1 MKYRHCVILMIMLGL
16 LAGGLLGCQN
26 DTHTDDEPDT
36 TVDIVAPV
44 TTPETDDPPENTED
58 MTETVGST
66 EPAGS
71 AEIMETTE
79 PAGSAETDPLAAPV
93 DPATLK
99 AFDTYTNSAGSV
111 LSSYTDEDG
120 SLFKGVYRFLSE
132 AGYSLYYAGT
142 IADNRAAT
150 YQKDGEV
157 IHLYHQPLFGEL
169 NIVTDAPGVST
180 LPPMDTASGSTPV
193 TVTQLQSAKENG
205 MGYVFRLS
213 DGSFIVY
220 DGGYAE
226 GAAELWDT
234 LVTLNGGESNI
245 RIRAWLL
252 THSHSDHYPCFTAF
266 AETYAERVTLEY
278 VMYAPTS
285 ERDAKQNGDTM
296 FFARKL
302 GLSIKRFAGAA
313 VCIPHTGM
321 AFTIGG
327 VRLDILLCAEELYI
341 DNPPDDFNDSSLVSR
356 VSCGEI
362 SMLLLGD
369 SASNG
374 GARLIACYGK
384 ELRSDYCQISHHGVE
399 DFPLTGYQLIDAS
412 VWFYPCNN
420 MLYRMEGRDKF
431 VRTYLAEK
439 SGAEILIHENGR
451 FTKPLN

>member
-1 MKYRHCVILMIMLGL
+1 MKYRHCFILMIMLSLLAVGL
-16 LAGGLLGCQN
+16 LACQN

-36 TVDIVAPV
+36 TADIGAPV
-44 TTPETDDPPENTED
+44 TMPETDDRPES
-58 MTETVGST
+58 MTET
-66 EPAGS
+66 
-71 AEIMETTE
+71 AE
-79 PAGSAETDPLAAPV
+79 SAETVPLAVPV
-93 DPATLK
+93 DPATLE

-111 LSSYTDEDG
+111 LNSYADVDG
-120 SLFKGVYRFLSE
+120 SLFEGVCRFL
-132 AGYSLYYAGT
+132 ADTGYVLYWADA
-142 IADNRAAT
+142 IADNSTAT

-169 NIVTDAPGVST
+169 NIVTDASGIST
-180 LPPMDTASGSTPV
+180 LPPVDTALGSESV
-193 TVTQLQSAKENG
+193 SVTQLQSVKENG

-213 DGSFIVY
+213 DGSFLIY
-220 DGGYAE
+220 DGGYAD

-234 LVTLNGGESNI
+234 LVTLNGGESGI

-252 THSHSDHYPCFTAF
+252 THSHADHYPCFTAF

-285 ERDAKQNGDTM
+285 ERDAKQSGDTM

-302 GLSIKRFAGAA
+302 GPYIERFAETA

-321 AFTIGG
+321 VFTIGG
-327 VRLDILLCAEELYI
+327 VRLDILLSAEELYI

-356 VSCGEI
+356 VSYGDT

-369 SASNG
+369 CASNG

-384 ELRSDYCQISHHGVE
+384 DLKSDYCQISHHGVE

-412 VWFYPCNN
+412 VWFYPCSNV
-420 MLYRMEGRDKF
+420 LYHMEGRDKF
-431 VRTYLAEK
+431 VRTYLAERP
-439 SGAEILIHENGR
+439 GAEILIHENDR
-451 FTKPLN
+451 YTKPLM